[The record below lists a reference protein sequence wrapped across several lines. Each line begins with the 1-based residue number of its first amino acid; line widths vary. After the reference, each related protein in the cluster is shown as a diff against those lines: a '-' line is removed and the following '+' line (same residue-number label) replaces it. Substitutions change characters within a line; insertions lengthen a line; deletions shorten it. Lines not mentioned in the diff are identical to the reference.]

1 MSEHRLHEDVTAQGH
16 LIDSNILSSIMN
28 AIVELEGTFEVLSL
42 DIGKGNENPSTLTM
56 RVFGG
61 SKEHLSEILRTIHE
75 FGVVPL
81 HLEDVHLE
89 PAPADGVFPE
99 DFYSTTNL
107 ETYVRLSGQW
117 LRVGG
122 TEMDLGVRVDEVTQ
136 AAFGVPMADVRA
148 GDMFVVGQTGLRVI
162 TQERAR
168 EKTEFEFMNSTVS
181 SEKPKS
187 QIVKQIASI
196 IREVREDGRKT
207 IAVVGPA
214 VVHTGASEHLAR
226 IVKAGYISVLFGGNA
241 VATHDIEV
249 ALYGTSLGID
259 MRSGAAVPGG
269 NEHHL
274 RAINRIR
281 AAGGIADAVERGVLG
296 SGLMYTLVKTGTP
309 YILAGSIRDDGPLPD
324 VITDVIEAQQA
335 MRAWCQEAGACI
347 MLSTMLHS
355 IAVGNILPA
364 SVTTVCVD
372 INPAAVTKLG
382 DRGSMQTIGIVTDVG
397 LFLQLLADELEC

>member
-1 MSEHRLHEDVTAQGH
+1 MPEQHLHEDVTARGH
-16 LIDSNILSSIMN
+16 LIDSNILSNIMN
-28 AIVELEGTFEVLSL
+28 GIVELDGTFEVLSL
-42 DIGKGNENPSTLTM
+42 DIGRGNENPSTITM
-56 RVFGG
+56 RVFGR
-61 SKEHLSEILRTIHE
+61 SREHLSEILRTIHE
-75 FGVVPL
+75 FGVVPVN
-81 HLEDVHLE
+81 LENVRLE

-107 ETYVRLSGQW
+107 ETYSRLAGQW
-117 LRVGG
+117 RHVEG

-136 AAFGVPMADVRA
+136 TATGVPISDVRK
-148 GDMFVVGQTGLRVI
+148 GDMFVVGQTGLRVV

-181 SEKPKS
+181 SEKPKA

-196 IREVREDGRKT
+196 LREVHGDGRKT
-207 IAVVGPA
+207 IVVAGPA
-214 VVHTGASEHLAR
+214 IVHTGASAHLAR
-226 IVKAGYISVLFGGNA
+226 IVRAGYVSVLFGGNA

-259 MRSGAAVPGG
+259 MQSGVAVPGG

-281 AAGGIADAVERGVLG
+281 AAGSIGDAVDRGVLT

-309 YILAGSIRDDGPLPD
+309 YVLAGSIRDDGPLPD

-335 MRAWCQEAGACI
+335 MRAWCREAGACI

-355 IAVGNILPA
+355 IAVGNMLPA

-397 LFLQLLADELEC
+397 LFLQLLADELGC